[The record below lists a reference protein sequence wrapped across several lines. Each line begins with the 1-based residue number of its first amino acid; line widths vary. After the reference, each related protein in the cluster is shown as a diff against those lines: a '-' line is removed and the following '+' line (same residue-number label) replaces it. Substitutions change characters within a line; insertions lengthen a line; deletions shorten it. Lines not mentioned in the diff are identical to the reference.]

1 MIFLDEQYIFHN
13 GIMVLPDYSNDHQFY
28 YLPPPPKLVDD
39 SETGRK
45 VFKILK
51 LVGGLT
57 DPTEEE
63 ALRTGVVF
71 FDCDLQ
77 LSTIEQEELKDA
89 VRSQLGITEEI
100 NLTPLLYKDGEVNCY
115 VLGEQD
121 WEDEETVESGTNS
134 NIFVEKLA
142 GFGKPSLYGDNRASF
157 SARMTQEGVSALE
170 ASFAAGGAIGISVV
184 YSLKFD
190 ALRPAFK
197 FKVKADW
204 ERIYHFLEES
214 YKLDLWFFSY
224 EDTNIVEQLE
234 EERLVS
240 FEEVIYEE
248 GAKGEV
254 RELRKQLQKFI
265 LEKFFEPVLSI
276 GDPAHNQ
283 VPGLVQDIL
292 RATVLTPTVGYKR
305 VEVTQEERKTF
316 SFDVSQTTAIE
327 QIIYPQAHL
336 TTLISPEELSSY
348 VQEINSDQD
357 LFFRQLNVECTL
369 GGADFNKHKIAWVHP
384 FIRYG
389 DQPEEGTDKTFENM
403 EERMQFT
410 TWLQPNHAFNYRTWY
425 EVQFYQADEIDPDT
439 IYGKDIS
446 FTSPEKQR
454 SDRALIINPIEH
466 FELQT
471 FEFELI
477 AGFPTDRYP
486 HVEINLKHED
496 TEGYRVGP
504 NNYML
509 KADKRSAQFRVR
521 KRPGVIGTTQYRV
534 TFYPS
539 QGASF
544 SKDWEIVDGSSI
556 LIDDPFPNRF
566 TVRVGIAE
574 SPANLAWADVVLKY
588 EDVDHPA
595 TAQEERFFFTDED
608 LQNAG
613 QRTRLWSIRTANPD
627 KQRYQYTFTIFY
639 KDGTELVSPTWI
651 ESDARTVIIGRLARM
666 WRTVRVTPHGP
677 SFAEENLR
685 DINIVLTYA
694 ESEDAEP
701 QTRELLFES
710 EDVSNT
716 FTYQV
721 RDPIKIGYEYE
732 IRYRWLN
739 GRVKR
744 IQGDS
749 KAGNLTLNIPTKL
762 D

>member
-13 GIMVLPDYSNDHQFY
+13 GIMVLPDYSNDRQFY
-28 YLPPPPKLVDD
+28 YLPPPPQLAEDPQ
-39 SETGRK
+39 TNRNI
-45 VFKILK
+45 FKILK

-57 DPTEEE
+57 DPTDDE

-71 FDCDLQ
+71 FDCDLH
-77 LSTIEQEELKDA
+77 LSAAKQEELKEA
-89 VRSQLGITEEI
+89 VRSQLGIAEEI
-100 NLTPLLYKDGEVNCY
+100 NLTPLLYKDGEANCY

-121 WEDEETVESGTNS
+121 WGEEETVDSGTKS

-157 SARMTQEGVSALE
+157 SARMTQEGVAALE

-184 YSLKFD
+184 YTLKFD

-224 EDTNIVEQLE
+224 EDTNIIEQLE
-234 EERLVS
+234 EKSLVS

-265 LEKFFEPVLSI
+265 LEKFFEPVLSV

-292 RATVLTPTVGYKR
+292 RATVVVPTVGYKR
-305 VEVTQEERKTF
+305 VEVTQEERKAF

-327 QIIYPQAHL
+327 QVIYPQAHL
-336 TTLISPEELSSY
+336 TTLIPPEELSSY
-348 VQEINSDQD
+348 VQEINTDQD
-357 LFFRQLNVECTL
+357 LFFRQLNVECSL

-389 DQPEEGTDKTFENM
+389 DRPQEGTDETFDKM
-403 EERMQFT
+403 EGRMKFT
-410 TWLQPNHAFNYRTWY
+410 TWLQPSHGFNYRTWY
-425 EVQFYQADEIDPDT
+425 EVQFYQADETDSDT

-446 FTSPEKQR
+446 FTSLEQQR
-454 SDRALIINPIEH
+454 SDRALIINPLEH
-466 FELQT
+466 FELRT
-471 FEFELI
+471 MEFELM
-477 AGFPTDRYP
+477 ANFPIDQYP
-486 HVEINLKHED
+486 LVEINLKHED
-496 TEGYRVGP
+496 TEGYKVEP
-504 NNYML
+504 NYTL
-509 KADKRSAQFRVR
+509 KADKRSAQFKVR
-521 KRPGVIGTTQYRV
+521 KRPGVIDTTQYRV
-534 TFYPS
+534 TFHPS
-539 QGASF
+539 EGASF
-544 SKDWEIVDGSSI
+544 FKDWEIVDGSSI

-566 TVRVGIAE
+566 TVRIGIAE

-588 EDVDHPA
+588 EDLDHPA
-595 TAQEERFFFTDED
+595 TAQEQRFFFTDID
-608 LQNAG
+608 LETAN
-613 QRTRLWSIRTANPD
+613 QRTRLWTVRTANPD
-627 KQRYQYTFTIFY
+627 NQRYQYTFTIFY

-651 ESDARTVIIGRLARM
+651 ESDARTTIIGRIARM
-666 WRTVRVTPHGP
+666 WRTIKIAPSGP

-685 DINIVLTYA
+685 DIKVVLTYS
-694 ESEDAEP
+694 ESEEAEP
-701 QTRELLFES
+701 QTSELLFER
-710 EDVSNT
+710 EDGSNT

-721 RDPIKIGYEYE
+721 RDPIKIGYDYE

-739 GRVKR
+739 GRVKKV
-744 IQGDS
+744 QGVA
-749 KAGNLTLNIPTKL
+749 KAGDLTLNIPTKI